1 MRKNKPTV
9 GFCLRHSEEWRIKID
24 ILLFNRWIWAQI
36 TPKGVYIINAKH
48 CISSR
53 RSLVY
58 HHCESN
64 TTCGWWYT
72 PSVMKCTLTRDDMPL
87 LSQWIKNSTSRN
99 LSNFW
104 CTRLDSNQRHQ
115 ASEACALSSWATDTY
130 FFLSPTQGIIIV
142 LFFFAFGKC
151 FLTHF
156 SSNAF
161 PFSFLPR
168 FYFSFSS
175 TCVILYPKKH
185 KG

>member
-1 MRKNKPTV
+1 MSDKK
-9 GFCLRHSEEWRIKID
+9 D
-24 ILLFNRWIWAQI
+24 IFRFSVWIWTQI

-64 TTCGWWYT
+64 TTYGWWYT

-104 CTRLDSNQRHQ
+104 PTRKDSNLRP
-115 ASEACALSSWATDTY
+115 SESESDALSSCATGRCY
-130 FFLSPTQGIIIV
+130 RGIIAQLFRFVNCKRKIV
-142 LFFFAFGKC
+142 TYSFYTTKLDVFPNLQCQGLQNAQI
-151 FLTHF
+151 LLQ
-156 SSNAF
+156 SS
-161 PFSFLPR
+161 
-168 FYFSFSS
+168 
-175 TCVILYPKKH
+175 
-185 KG
+185 